1 MQTNYDLTN
10 TGSKHTFYVAPGV
23 WGLKTV
29 FVNLYFIK
37 APSVPGEADSWV
49 MVDAG
54 MYGSASKIKKAA
66 EELFGKFNWPKAIL
80 LTHGHFDHVGALK
93 ELALEWDVPVYA
105 HNMEL
110 PYLTGLSNYPPP
122 DPSVGGGGMAYLS
135 FMYPK
140 KPIDITSNIE
150 LLPDDGTIPG
160 LPDWRWI
167 ETPGHTPGHVS
178 FYREYDRVLLAG
190 DAFVTR
196 HGESVTSVMTQ
207 KREVH
212 GPPAYFT
219 PDWISAQRS
228 VEKLASLQPEIAATG
243 HGMPIQGQDLQ
254 EQLRAL
260 ASNFRAMAVPK
271 QGRYVAEPAIA
282 NEQGVVTVPP
292 PVGNPIGKTLLTV
305 GLLSAAGVALVLW
318 NKQKKQAATRKNILY
333 HNRPTSGAPY
343 AVTIEEDNPNAYTN
357 NYP

>member
-1 MQTNYDLTN
+1 MQTNEELTP

-29 FVNLYFIK
+29 LVNLYFI
-37 APSVPGEADSWV
+37 AGEAVADETTPWV
-49 MVDAG
+49 LVDAG
-54 MYGSASKIKKAA
+54 LYGSAGKIKQAA
-66 EELFGKFNWPKAIL
+66 EELFGKYNWPKAIL

-93 ELALEWDVPVYA
+93 ELAIEWDVPVYT
-105 HNMEL
+105 HRMEL
-110 PYLTGLSNYPPP
+110 PYLTGLSSYPPP
-122 DPSVGGGGMAYLS
+122 DPSVGGGGMSYLS

-160 LPDWRWI
+160 LPDWHWL

-178 FYREYDRVLLAG
+178 FFRERDRVLLAG

-196 HGESVTSVMTQ
+196 HGESMLAVITQ
-207 KREVH
+207 KQEVH

-219 PDWISAQRS
+219 PDWTRAQRS
-228 VEKLASLQPEIAATG
+228 VEKLANLQPNVAATG
-243 HGMPIQGQDLQ
+243 HGLPMQGRELR
-254 EQLRAL
+254 EQLNAL
-260 ASNFRAMAVPK
+260 TRNFREMAVPAH
-271 QGRYVAEPAIA
+271 GRYVAQPAIA
-282 NEQGVVTVPP
+282 NEQGVVMVPP
-292 PVGNPIGKTLLTV
+292 PVKNPVATPLLAA
-305 GLLSAAGVALVLW
+305 GILSATGIALLLW
-318 NKQKKQAATRKNILY
+318 NKQRNKAEARKKVLY
-333 HNRPTSGAPY
+333 HNRPTSGAPF